1 MKRERILAV
10 SDNRDI
16 PFLDLVSLHDG
27 LEHELVPVFQKVLKT
42 AGFIGGPMLHEFERE
57 FARFCDV
64 AHCIGVASGTD
75 AVRFALMAAGVR
87 PGDVV
92 VTVPHT
98 FIATTEAISQA
109 GARPDF
115 VDIDERT
122 NGMDPIKLQEY
133 FERECEM
140 DLETGKQIHRKWKAP
155 VTAVVPVH
163 IYGQSVDMDPILELA
178 RRFHLIV
185 VEDACQAH
193 GAEYFSKAEKRW
205 RKAGSMGHAAAFS
218 FYPGKNLGACGEA
231 GAVTTN
237 SEAIARQIR
246 MLRDHGQSRKYYHEV
261 EGYNGRLD
269 AIQAGI
275 LQVKLRHLAEW
286 NRQRRG
292 AAARYHEFLSEVGAS
307 VTPPC
312 EPSWSRSVYHLYVVR
327 TAERDKLQEH
337 LTKSGIGT
345 GIHYPIPVHLQ
356 NAYRSMGFKQGDFPV
371 AETVARQVL
380 SLPMFPGLSVEQQ
393 KRVVEEIARFEEIA
407 ERSLP
412 VQPVA
417 QA

>member
-1 MKRERILAV
+1 M
-10 SDNRDI
+10 SDVGRI

-27 LEHELVPVFQKVLKT
+27 LEKELTPVFQRVLKT
-42 AGFIGGPMLHEFERE
+42 AGFIGGPMVEQFERA
-57 FARFCDV
+57 FGLFCDA
-64 AHCIGVASGTD
+64 AHCIGVGSGTD

-109 GARPDF
+109 YARPDF
-115 VDIDERT
+115 VDIDECT
-122 NGMDPIKLQEY
+122 HGLDPNKLRQY
-133 FERECEM
+133 FERECEI
-140 DLETGKQIHRKWKAP
+140 DSKTGRLIHRKWNAP

-163 IYGQSVDMDPILELA
+163 IYGQIVDMDPILELA
-178 RRFHLIV
+178 SRYRLIV

-193 GAEYFSKAEKRW
+193 GAEYFSRAQKRW
-205 RKAGSMGHAAAFS
+205 RKAGSIGDAAAFS

-237 SEAIARQIR
+237 NEEIARQIR
-246 MLRDHGQSRKYYHEV
+246 MLRDHGQTRKYYHAV

-275 LQVKLRHLAEW
+275 LLVKLRHLAEW
-286 NRQRRG
+286 NRQRRE
-292 AAARYHEFLSEVGAS
+292 AAALYRELLEGIWPEL
-307 VTPPC
+307 TLPC

-337 LTKSGIGT
+337 LTQSGVGT
-345 GIHYPIPVHLQ
+345 GIHYPVPVHLQ
-356 NAYRSMGFKQGDFPV
+356 DAYRSMGFKQGDFPV
-371 AETVARQVL
+371 TENVAAQVL
-380 SLPMFPGLSVEQQ
+380 SLPMFPGLTASQQ
-393 KRVVEEIARFEEIA
+393 RRVVEEVTRFEEFA
-407 ERSLP
+407 DNSLSI
-412 VQPVA
+412 QLA
-417 QA
+417 GRA

>member
-1 MKRERILAV
+1 MSENG
-10 SDNRDI
+10 SI
-16 PFLDLVSLHDG
+16 PFLDLISLHEG
-27 LEHELVPVFQKVLKT
+27 LEKELIPVFQRVLKT
-42 AGFIGGPMLHEFERE
+42 AGFIGGPMVDQFEWEFGL
-57 FARFCDV
+57 FCDT

-115 VDIDERT
+115 VDIHEHTHGLDA
-122 NGMDPIKLQEY
+122 NKLRQYLEQ
-133 FERECEM
+133 ECEI
-140 DLETGKQIHRKWKAP
+140 DPKTGRPIHRKWNAP

-163 IYGQSVDMDPILELA
+163 IYGQTVDMDPILELA
-178 RRFHLIV
+178 NRYHLMV

-193 GAEYFSKAEKRW
+193 GAEYFSKTQKRW
-205 RKAGSMGHAAAFS
+205 RKAGSMGDAAAFS

-237 SEAIARQIR
+237 SEEIAQQIR
-246 MLRDHGQSRKYYHEV
+246 MLRDHGQSRKYYHKV

-286 NRQRRG
+286 NQQRRE
-292 AAARYHEFLSEVGAS
+292 AATRYGELLEGIW
-307 VTPPC
+307 TDLTLPC

-327 TAERDKLQEH
+327 TAERDALQEP
-337 LTKSGIGT
+337 LTKAGIGT
-345 GIHYPIPVHLQ
+345 GIHYPVPVHLQ
-356 NAYRSMGFKQGDFPV
+356 DAYQFIGFKQGDFPV
-371 AETVARQVL
+371 AEKVATQVL
-380 SLPMFPGLSVEQQ
+380 SLPMFPGLGPAQQ
-393 KRVVEEIARFEEIA
+393 SRVVEAIASFAAGISSRVNDA
-407 ERSLP
+407 CS
-412 VQPVA
+412 A
-417 QA
+417 MA